1 MLEADADAVGVVCV
15 SQYIT
20 DLEMVES
27 MRKRG
32 LKNLVLAL
40 IDDSLAGYK
49 SFSDF
54 MNAGADDAQ
63 PLSIDPAEL
72 KARIATLIRRAQPPE
87 TPWLVRVG
95 PATLNTS
102 TGWMSSDLGSV
113 HLTGSEAEALCLL
126 VQKAGAVVT
135 KEMFCTHLY
144 KGMADE
150 PGTKIVD
157 VYVCKLRKKLLPI
170 CDGRDI
176 IETVWG
182 RGFRYVAA
190 GIEPK
195 FTDARV
201 RAAG

>member
-1 MLEADADAVGVVCV
+1 
-15 SQYIT
+15 
-20 DLEMVES
+20 
-27 MRKRG
+27 
-32 LKNLVLAL
+32 
-40 IDDSLAGYK
+40 
-49 SFSDF
+49 
-54 MNAGADDAQ
+54 
-63 PLSIDPAEL
+63 
-72 KARIATLIRRAQPPE
+72 
-87 TPWLVRVG
+87 
-95 PATLNTS
+95 
-102 TGWMSSDLGSV
+102 MSSDLGSV